1 MRLFAVYG
9 RITSVKVGRPLD
21 YFILVGVFIM
31 ANLSEILKCE
41 MSARNFSRRTI
52 KTYAGIARSLYLY
65 FQTPLG
71 TLSEQD
77 FKRYLAHT
85 RERGVSS
92 ATLRLH
98 AQVINFLMRE
108 IYKRA
113 NFQPLKTPKS
123 DSRLPATLTREEI
136 QRMLDG
142 TTNHKHRTLL
152 ALAYAAGLRVG
163 EVVRLRVRD
172 IDLVSN
178 VVMIH
183 QGKGR
188 KDRLTLLSPKLL
200 PDLDRH
206 LSFKN
211 PGDFV
216 FVSERGGR
224 LTEATARA
232 VFSQAIA
239 RAGIKKHATFHSLR
253 HSFATHLL
261 ENGTDVRYVQALLGH
276 ANIRT
281 TERYTHVTNPALRNI
296 QSPL

>member
-1 MRLFAVYG
+1 M
-9 RITSVKVGRPLD
+9 SVLTID
-21 YFILVGVFIM
+21 LIIEDVFSM
-31 ANLSEILKCE
+31 PNLGEILKCE

-52 KTYAGIARSLYLY
+52 KTYTGIARALYRY
-65 FQTPLG
+65 FQKPLG
-71 TLSEQD
+71 ALSEQD
-77 FKRYLAHT
+77 FKVYLART
-85 RERGVSS
+85 RDRDVSS

-113 NFQPLKTPKS
+113 DFQSLKTPKG
-123 DSRLPATLTREEI
+123 DSRLPAVLTHGEI
-136 QRMLDG
+136 QKMLD
-142 TTNHKHRTLL
+142 TTKNHKHQTLL

-172 IDLVSN
+172 IDLASN
-178 VVMIH
+178 VVMVR

-206 LSFKN
+206 LSLKN
-211 PGDFV
+211 PDDFI

-232 VFSQAIA
+232 VFTQALA
-239 RAGIKKHATFHSLR
+239 RAGIRKHATFHSLR

>member
-1 MRLFAVYG
+1 
-9 RITSVKVGRPLD
+9 
-21 YFILVGVFIM
+21 
-31 ANLSEILKCE
+31 
-41 MSARNFSRRTI
+41 MSARNYSPRTI
-52 KTYAGIARSLYLY
+52 KTYMGIARALYLY
-65 FQTPLG
+65 FQKPLG
-71 TLSEQD
+71 TLSDHD
-77 FKRYLAHT
+77 FKVYLAHT
-85 RERGVSS
+85 RDRGVSS

-113 NFQPLKTPKS
+113 DFQSLKTPKG
-123 DSRLPATLTREEI
+123 DSRLPAVLTRGEI
-136 QRMLDG
+136 QKMLD
-142 TTNHKHRTLL
+142 TTKNHKHRTLL

-172 IDLVSN
+172 VDLASN
-178 VVMIH
+178 VVVVR

-206 LSFKN
+206 LSLKN
-211 PGDFV
+211 PDDFI

-232 VFSQAIA
+232 VFQQAMA
-239 RAGIKKHATFHSLR
+239 RAGITKHATFHSLR

-261 ENGTDVRYVQALLGH
+261 ENGTDTRYVQALLGH